1 LAQTIDEGELNTVML
16 TANQVS
22 LFFTVA
28 MLAVTAYFLFGSIPL
43 LILKHDNNM
52 DSKFIR
58 SFYITYFKFAI
69 VVSTAAAIS
78 YAAAFRPIQAMGA
91 FAIAILTLVLRFK
104 LIPQL
109 EQRGSE
115 IREDRNLMAIP
126 EFRKIHRNAIT
137 LNFAQLITVLGS
149 LSFI

>member
-1 LAQTIDEGELNTVML
+1 MV

-22 LFFTVA
+22 LIFTVA

-43 LILKHDNNM
+43 LILKHDNTM

-69 VVSTAAAIS
+69 VVSSAAAIS
-78 YAAAFRPIQAMGA
+78 YAAAVRPIQAMGA
-91 FAIAILTLVLRFK
+91 MAIAILTLVLRYKF
-104 LIPQL
+104 IPQMDQL
-109 EQRGSE
+109 GSA
-115 IREDRNLMAIP
+115 IREDNNVMAVP
-126 EFRKIHRNAIT
+126 EFRKIHKIAIT

>member
-1 LAQTIDEGELNTVML
+1 LEQTIDEGELNSVML

-22 LFFTVA
+22 LFFTVP

-43 LILKHDNNM
+43 LILKHDNNI

>member
-1 LAQTIDEGELNTVML
+1 MM

-22 LFFTVA
+22 LIFTVA
-28 MLAVTAYFLFGSIPL
+28 MLAVTTYFLFGSIPL
-43 LILKHDNNM
+43 LILKHDNTM

-78 YAAAFRPIQAMGA
+78 YATAVRPIQAMGA
-91 FAIAILTLVLRFK
+91 MAIAILTLVLRFK
-104 LIPQL
+104 VIPQMDQL
-109 EQRGSE
+109 GSE
-115 IREDRNLMAIP
+115 ISEDNNLMAIP
-126 EFRKIHRNAIT
+126 EFRKIHKSAIT

>member
-1 LAQTIDEGELNTVML
+1 ML

-22 LFFTVA
+22 LLFTVA
-28 MLAVTAYFLFGSIPL
+28 MLAVTTYFLFGSIPL
-43 LILKHDNNM
+43 LILKHDNTM

-78 YAAAFRPIQAMGA
+78 YATAVRPIQAIGA
-91 FAIAILTLVLRFK
+91 TAIAILTLVLRFK
-104 LIPQL
+104 VIPQMDQL
-109 EQRGSE
+109 GSE
-115 IREDRNLMAIP
+115 IREDNNLMAIP
-126 EFRKIHRNAIT
+126 EFRKIHKSAIT

>member
-1 LAQTIDEGELNTVML
+1 MAQTIDEGELNTVML

>member
-1 LAQTIDEGELNTVML
+1 
-16 TANQVS
+16 
-22 LFFTVA
+22 
-28 MLAVTAYFLFGSIPL
+28 
-43 LILKHDNNM
+43 M

-78 YAAAFRPIQAMGA
+78 YAAAVRPIQAMGA
-91 FAIAILTLVLRFK
+91 MAIAILTLVLRFK
-104 LIPQL
+104 VIPQMDQL
-109 EQRGSE
+109 GSE
-115 IREDRNLMAIP
+115 IREDNNLMAIP
-126 EFRKIHRNAIT
+126 EFRKIHKSAIT

>member
-1 LAQTIDEGELNTVML
+1 MAQTIDEGELNSVML

-22 LFFTVA
+22 LIFTVA

-78 YAAAFRPIQAMGA
+78 YAAAFRPIQALGA

-109 EQRGSE
+109 DQRGSE
-115 IREDRNLMAIP
+115 IREDRNIMAIP
-126 EFRKIHRNAIT
+126 EFRKIHIYAIT

>member
-1 LAQTIDEGELNTVML
+1 ML

-22 LFFTVA
+22 LIFTVA
-28 MLAVTAYFLFGSIPL
+28 MLAVTTYFLFGSIPL
-43 LILKHDNNM
+43 LILKHDNTM

-69 VVSTAAAIS
+69 VVSTAAAFS
-78 YAAAFRPIQAMGA
+78 YAAAVRPIQAMGA
-91 FAIAILTLVLRFK
+91 MAIAILTLVLRFK
-104 LIPQL
+104 VIPQMDQL
-109 EQRGSE
+109 GSE
-115 IREDRNLMAIP
+115 IREDNNLMAIP
-126 EFRKIHRNAIT
+126 EFRKLHKSAIT

>member
-1 LAQTIDEGELNTVML
+1 MV

-22 LFFTVA
+22 LIFTVA

-43 LILKHDNNM
+43 LILKHDNTM

-69 VVSTAAAIS
+69 VVSSAAAIS
-78 YAAAFRPIQAMGA
+78 YAAAVRPIQAMGA
-91 FAIAILTLVLRFK
+91 MAIAILTLVLRFK
-104 LIPQL
+104 FIPQMDQL
-109 EQRGSE
+109 GSA
-115 IREDRNLMAIP
+115 IREDNNVMAVP
-126 EFRKIHRNAIT
+126 EFRKIHKIAIT

-149 LSFI
+149 LNFI

>member
-1 LAQTIDEGELNTVML
+1 LEQTIDEGELNSVML

-43 LILKHDNNM
+43 LILKHDNNI

>member
-1 LAQTIDEGELNTVML
+1 MAETIDEGELNSVML

-78 YAAAFRPIQAMGA
+78 YAAAFRPIQALGA

-109 EQRGSE
+109 DQCGSE

-126 EFRKIHRNAIT
+126 EFRKIHINAIT

>member
-1 LAQTIDEGELNTVML
+1 ML

-22 LFFTVA
+22 LIFTVA
-28 MLAVTAYFLFGSIPL
+28 MLAVTTYFLFGSIPL
-43 LILKHDNNM
+43 LILKHDNTM

-78 YAAAFRPIQAMGA
+78 YAAAVRPIQAIGA
-91 FAIAILTLVLRFK
+91 TAIAILTLVLRFK
-104 LIPQL
+104 VIPQMD
-109 EQRGSE
+109 QIGSE
-115 IREDRNLMAIP
+115 IREDNNLMAIP
-126 EFRKIHRNAIT
+126 EFRKIHKSAIT

>member
-1 LAQTIDEGELNTVML
+1 MAQTIDEGELNTVML

-91 FAIAILTLVLRFK
+91 FAVAILTLVLRFK

-109 EQRGSE
+109 DQRGSE

>member
-1 LAQTIDEGELNTVML
+1 MV

-22 LFFTVA
+22 LIFTVA

-43 LILKHDNNM
+43 LILKHDNTM

-69 VVSTAAAIS
+69 VLSSAAAIS
-78 YAAAFRPIQAMGA
+78 YVAAVRPVQAMGA
-91 FAIAILTLVLRFK
+91 MAIAILTLVLRYKF
-104 LIPQL
+104 IPQMDQL
-109 EQRGSE
+109 GSA
-115 IREDRNLMAIP
+115 IREDNNVMAVP
-126 EFRKIHRNAIT
+126 EFRKIHKIAIT

>member
-109 EQRGSE
+109 DQCGSE
-115 IREDRNLMAIP
+115 IREDRNFMAIP

>member
-1 LAQTIDEGELNTVML
+1 ML

-22 LFFTVA
+22 LIFTVA

-43 LILKHDNNM
+43 LILKHDNTM

-69 VVSTAAAIS
+69 VVSTSAAIS
-78 YAAAFRPIQAMGA
+78 YAAAVRPIQAIGA
-91 FAIAILTLVLRFK
+91 TAIAILTLVLRFK
-104 LIPQL
+104 VIPQMDQL
-109 EQRGSE
+109 GSE
-115 IREDRNLMAIP
+115 IREDNNLMAIP
-126 EFRKIHRNAIT
+126 EFRKIHKSAIT

>member
-1 LAQTIDEGELNTVML
+1 ML

-22 LFFTVA
+22 LIFTVA
-28 MLAVTAYFLFGSIPL
+28 MLAVTTYFLFGSIPL
-43 LILKHDNNM
+43 LILKHDNTM

-78 YAAAFRPIQAMGA
+78 YTAAVRPIQAIGA
-91 FAIAILTLVLRFK
+91 TAIAILTLVLRFK
-104 LIPQL
+104 VIPQMDQL
-109 EQRGSE
+109 GSE
-115 IREDRNLMAIP
+115 IREDNNLMAIP
-126 EFRKIHRNAIT
+126 EFRKIHKSAIT

>member
-1 LAQTIDEGELNTVML
+1 
-16 TANQVS
+16 
-22 LFFTVA
+22 
-28 MLAVTAYFLFGSIPL
+28 
-43 LILKHDNNM
+43 LKHDNTM

-78 YAAAFRPIQAMGA
+78 YAAAFRPIQTIG
-91 FAIAILTLVLRFK
+91 AIAIAMLTLVLRFK
-104 LIPQL
+104 FIPQL
-109 EQRGSE
+109 DQLGSE

-126 EFRKIHRNAIT
+126 EFRKIHLNAIT

>member
-1 LAQTIDEGELNTVML
+1 
-16 TANQVS
+16 
-22 LFFTVA
+22 
-28 MLAVTAYFLFGSIPL
+28 
-43 LILKHDNNM
+43 M

-78 YAAAFRPIQAMGA
+78 YAAAVRPIQAIGA
-91 FAIAILTLVLRFK
+91 TAIAILTLVLRFK
-104 LIPQL
+104 VIPQMDQL
-109 EQRGSE
+109 GSE
-115 IREDRNLMAIP
+115 IREDNNLMAIP
-126 EFRKIHRNAIT
+126 EFRKIHKSAIT

>member
-1 LAQTIDEGELNTVML
+1 MM

-22 LFFTVA
+22 LIFTVA

-43 LILKHDNNM
+43 LILKHDNTM

-78 YAAAFRPIQAMGA
+78 YATAVRPIQAMGA
-91 FAIAILTLVLRFK
+91 MAIAILTLVLRFK
-104 LIPQL
+104 VIPQMDQL
-109 EQRGSE
+109 GSE
-115 IREDRNLMAIP
+115 ISEDNNLMAIP
-126 EFRKIHRNAIT
+126 EFRKIHKSAIT

>member
-1 LAQTIDEGELNTVML
+1 MV

-22 LFFTVA
+22 LIFTVA

-43 LILKHDNNM
+43 LILKHDNTM

-69 VVSTAAAIS
+69 VVSSAAAIS
-78 YAAAFRPIQAMGA
+78 YAAAVRPVQAMGA
-91 FAIAILTLVLRFK
+91 MAIAILTLVLRFK
-104 LIPQL
+104 VIPQMDQL
-109 EQRGSE
+109 GSE
-115 IREDRNLMAIP
+115 IREDNNLMAIP
-126 EFRKIHRNAIT
+126 EFRKIHKSAIT

>member
-1 LAQTIDEGELNTVML
+1 ML

-22 LFFTVA
+22 LIFTVA
-28 MLAVTAYFLFGSIPL
+28 MLAVTTYFLFGSIPL
-43 LILKHDNNM
+43 LILKHDNTM

-69 VVSTAAAIS
+69 VVSTAAAIN
-78 YAAAFRPIQAMGA
+78 YAAAVRPIQAIGA
-91 FAIAILTLVLRFK
+91 TAIAILTLVLRFK
-104 LIPQL
+104 VIPQMDQL
-109 EQRGSE
+109 GSE
-115 IREDRNLMAIP
+115 IREDNNLMAIP
-126 EFRKIHRNAIT
+126 EFRKIHKSAIT

>member
-1 LAQTIDEGELNTVML
+1 ML

-22 LFFTVA
+22 LIFTVA
-28 MLAVTAYFLFGSIPL
+28 MLAVTTYFLFGSIPL
-43 LILKHDNNM
+43 LILKHDNTM

-78 YAAAFRPIQAMGA
+78 YAAAVRPIQAIGTT
-91 FAIAILTLVLRFK
+91 AIAILTLVLRFK
-104 LIPQL
+104 VIPQMDQL
-109 EQRGSE
+109 GSE
-115 IREDRNLMAIP
+115 IREDNNLMAIP
-126 EFRKIHRNAIT
+126 EFRKIHKSAIT

>member
-1 LAQTIDEGELNTVML
+1 MV

-22 LFFTVA
+22 LIFTVA
-28 MLAVTAYFLFGSIPL
+28 MLAVTTYFLFGSIPL
-43 LILKHDNNM
+43 LILKHDNTM

-69 VVSTAAAIS
+69 VVSSAAAIS
-78 YAAAFRPIQAMGA
+78 YAAAVRPVQAMGA
-91 FAIAILTLVLRFK
+91 MAIAILTLVLRYKF
-104 LIPQL
+104 IPQMDQL
-109 EQRGSE
+109 GSA
-115 IREDRNLMAIP
+115 IREDNNVMAVP
-126 EFRKIHRNAIT
+126 EFRKIHKIAIT

>member
-1 LAQTIDEGELNTVML
+1 
-16 TANQVS
+16 
-22 LFFTVA
+22 
-28 MLAVTAYFLFGSIPL
+28 
-43 LILKHDNNM
+43 M

-109 EQRGSE
+109 DQCGSE
-115 IREDRNLMAIP
+115 IREDRNFMAIP
-126 EFRKIHRNAIT
+126 EFRKIHRKAIT

>member
-1 LAQTIDEGELNTVML
+1 ML

-22 LFFTVA
+22 LIFTVA
-28 MLAVTAYFLFGSIPL
+28 MLAVTTYFLFGSIPL
-43 LILKHDNNM
+43 LILKHDNTM

-58 SFYITYFKFAI
+58 SFNITYFKFAI

-78 YAAAFRPIQAMGA
+78 YAAAVRPIQAIGA
-91 FAIAILTLVLRFK
+91 TAIAILTLVLRFK
-104 LIPQL
+104 VIPQMDQL
-109 EQRGSE
+109 GSE
-115 IREDRNLMAIP
+115 IREDNNLMAIP
-126 EFRKIHRNAIT
+126 EFRKIHKSAIT

>member
-1 LAQTIDEGELNTVML
+1 LAETIDEGELNSVML

-115 IREDRNLMAIP
+115 IREDRNFMAIP
-126 EFRKIHRNAIT
+126 EFRKIHRKAIT

>member
-1 LAQTIDEGELNTVML
+1 ML

-22 LFFTVA
+22 LIFTVA
-28 MLAVTAYFLFGSIPL
+28 MLAVTTYFLFGSIPL
-43 LILKHDNNM
+43 LILKHDNTM

-78 YAAAFRPIQAMGA
+78 YATAVRPIQAIGA
-91 FAIAILTLVLRFK
+91 MAIAILTLVLRFK
-104 LIPQL
+104 VIPQMDQL
-109 EQRGSE
+109 GSE
-115 IREDRNLMAIP
+115 IREDNNLMAIP
-126 EFRKIHRNAIT
+126 EFRKIHKSAIT

>member
-1 LAQTIDEGELNTVML
+1 ML

-22 LFFTVA
+22 LISTVA
-28 MLAVTAYFLFGSIPL
+28 LLAVTAYFLFGSIPL
-43 LILKHDNNM
+43 LILKHDNTM

-78 YAAAFRPIQAMGA
+78 YTAAVRPIQAMGA
-91 FAIAILTLVLRFK
+91 MAIAILTLVLRFK
-104 LIPQL
+104 FIPQMDQL
-109 EQRGSE
+109 GSA
-115 IREDRNLMAIP
+115 IREDNNVMTVP
-126 EFRKIHRNAIT
+126 EFRKIHKIAIT